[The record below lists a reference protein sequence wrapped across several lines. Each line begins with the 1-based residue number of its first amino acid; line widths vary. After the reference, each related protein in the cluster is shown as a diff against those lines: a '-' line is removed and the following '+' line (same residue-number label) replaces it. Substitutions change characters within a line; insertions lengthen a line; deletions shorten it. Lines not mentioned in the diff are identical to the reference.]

1 MYALIDCNNFY
12 ASCERVF
19 QPRLNGKPIVVL
31 SNNDG
36 MVIAKSN
43 EAKALGL
50 DLGMPYFEIRDMLEK
65 HHVHVFSSNYTL
77 YGDFSRRVVETLRE
91 LTSDI
96 EVYSIDECFADLKGF
111 RHLDL
116 LTYGQTMRD
125 TVKQWTG
132 IPVSVG
138 IAPSKTLCKVANKL
152 AKKGPGAVLL
162 DTPEKIENALR
173 DYPIEDIWGVGW
185 QRAKLL
191 RLNGVGTALQLRNM
205 PEHWIRKKMSIT
217 GLRMV
222 HELRGIPCMPLEEHP
237 PAKKQIICS
246 RSFGRF
252 ITELKDI
259 EEAMVSYA
267 TRAAE
272 RMRQQKLVTRDILVW
287 FETSRHN
294 GPFYCGSRV
303 QALPR
308 MTNYTPD
315 ILKATLSATRKIFRK
330 GFRYRKGGVMV
341 LELVPAE
348 TRQFDMLL
356 PRNEEKQES
365 VMAALDKVNRKYGD
379 NTLFYAATGI
389 RREWKM
395 LRQMKS
401 PHYTTQWDELPVA
414 V

>member
-19 QPRLNGKPIVVL
+19 QPKLNGKPIVVL

-50 DLGMPYFEIRDMLEK
+50 DLGMPYFEIKETLRK
-65 HHVHVFSSNYTL
+65 HRVHVFSSNYTL

-96 EVYSIDECFADLKGF
+96 EVYSIDECFADLRGF
-111 RHLDL
+111 LHLDL
-116 LTYGQTMRD
+116 LQYGHKMRE
-125 TVKQWTG
+125 TVRRWTG

-152 AKKGPGAVLL
+152 AKKGPGVMLL
-162 DTPEKIENALR
+162 DTQEAIGAALR
-173 DYPIEDIWGVGW
+173 DYPVEDIWGVGR

-191 RLNGVGTALQLRNM
+191 RLNGAGTAQQLRDM
-205 PEHWIRKKMSIT
+205 PDHWIRKKMTVT

-222 HELRGIPCMPLEEHP
+222 QELRGIPCIPLEEQP
-237 PAKKQIICS
+237 QTKKQIICS
-246 RSFGRF
+246 RSFGHF
-252 ITELKDI
+252 ITDLKEM

-272 RMRQQKLVTRDILVW
+272 RMRDQGLATSDILVW
-287 FETSRHN
+287 FETSRHS
-294 GPFYCGSRV
+294 GPFYCGSHV
-303 QALPR
+303 QGLPR
-308 MTNYTPD
+308 RTNYTPD
-315 ILKATLSATRKIFRK
+315 ILKATLAATQKIFRQ
-330 GFRYRKGGVMV
+330 GLRYRKGGVMV
-341 LELVPAE
+341 LELVPAK

-356 PRNEEKQES
+356 PRNEEKQEGI
-365 VMAALDKVNRKYGD
+365 MAALDKVNRKYGD
-379 NTLFYAATGI
+379 NTLFYAANGI
-389 RREWKM
+389 RRDWKM

-401 PHYTTQWDELPVA
+401 PHYTTRWDELPKA
-414 V
+414 G

>member
-116 LTYGQTMRD
+116 LKYGHTMRD

-152 AKKGPGAVLL
+152 AKKGPGVVLL
-162 DTPEKIENALR
+162 DTPEKIESALR

-185 QRAKLL
+185 QRATLL
-191 RLNGVGTALQLRNM
+191 RLNGAGTALQLRNM
-205 PEHWIRKKMSIT
+205 PDHWIRKKMSVT

-222 HELRGIPCMPLEEHP
+222 HELRG
-237 PAKKQIICS
+237 S
-246 RSFGRF
+246 RCAQPIDLRCARDFRRC
-252 ITELKDI
+252 
-259 EEAMVSYA
+259 
-267 TRAAE
+267 TRASHGLACCSGRSQDNRARSHGTIPPGAE
-272 RMRQQKLVTRDILVW
+272 SGSETYWTRSGIRAGV
-287 FETSRHN
+287 EAR
-294 GPFYCGSRV
+294 
-303 QALPR
+303 ALPDGLLR
-308 MTNYTPD
+308 GRKCPD
-315 ILKATLSATRKIFRK
+315 HQFEQSCNGLHTLCESKRQLLSSCCSPFFPLGPIKSAIAP
-330 GFRYRKGGVMV
+330 V
-341 LELVPAE
+341 
-348 TRQFDMLL
+348 
-356 PRNEEKQES
+356 
-365 VMAALDKVNRKYGD
+365 
-379 NTLFYAATGI
+379 
-389 RREWKM
+389 
-395 LRQMKS
+395 
-401 PHYTTQWDELPVA
+401 DED
-414 V
+414 

>member
-50 DLGMPYFEIRDMLEK
+50 DLGMPYFEIRDVLEK
-65 HHVHVFSSNYTL
+65 HNVHVFSSNYTL

-96 EVYSIDECFADLKGF
+96 EVYSIDECFADLKDF
-111 RHLDL
+111 LHLDL
-116 LTYGQTMRD
+116 LKYGHTMRD
-125 TVKQWTG
+125 PVKQWTG

-152 AKKGPGAVLL
+152 AKKGPGVMLL

-205 PEHWIRKKMSIT
+205 PDHWIRKKMSVT

-222 HELRGIPCMPLEEHP
+222 HELRGIPCIPLEEHP

-246 RSFGRF
+246 RSFGHF
-252 ITELKDI
+252 ITELKEI

-272 RMRQQKLVTRDILVW
+272 RMRQQGMVTRDILVW

-303 QALPR
+303 QGLPR

-315 ILKATLSATRKIFRK
+315 ILKATLAATRKIFRK
-330 GFRYRKGGVMV
+330 GLRYRKGGVMV
-341 LELVPAE
+341 LELVPAV
-348 TRQFDMLL
+348 TRQFDMLF

-401 PHYTTQWDELPVA
+401 PHYTTQWAELPVA

>member
-116 LTYGQTMRD
+116 LKYGHTMRD

-152 AKKGPGAVLL
+152 AKKGPGAILL

-205 PEHWIRKKMSIT
+205 PDHWIRRKMSVT

-222 HELRGIPCMPLEEHP
+222 HELRGIPCLPLEEHP

-246 RSFGRF
+246 RSFGHF

-287 FETSRHN
+287 FETSRHS

-303 QALPR
+303 EGLPR

-330 GFRYRKGGVMV
+330 GLRYRKGGVMV
-341 LELVPAE
+341 LELVPAM

-356 PRNEEKQES
+356 PRDEEKQES

-414 V
+414 A

>member
-19 QPRLNGKPIVVL
+19 QPKLNGKPIVVL

-50 DLGMPYFEIRDMLEK
+50 DLGMPYFEIRDMLER

-96 EVYSIDECFADLKGF
+96 EVYSIDECFADLNGF
-111 RHLDL
+111 LHLDL
-116 LTYGQTMRD
+116 LQYGHTMRD

-152 AKKGPGAVLL
+152 AKKGPGVMLL

-173 DYPIEDIWGVGW
+173 NYPIEDIWGVGW

-191 RLNGVGTALQLRNM
+191 RLNGVGTALQLSDM
-205 PEHWIRKKMSIT
+205 PDHWIRKKMSVT

-222 HELRGIPCMPLEEHP
+222 QELRGVPCIPLEEHP

-246 RSFGRF
+246 RSFGHF
-252 ITELKDI
+252 ITELKEM

-303 QALPR
+303 QGLPR

-315 ILKATLSATRKIFRK
+315 ILKATLAATRKIFRK
-330 GFRYRKGGVMV
+330 GLRYRKGGVMV
-341 LELVPAE
+341 LELVPAA

-401 PHYTTQWDELPVA
+401 PHYTTQWEELPLA

>member
-19 QPRLNGKPIVVL
+19 QPKLNGKPIVVL

-111 RHLDL
+111 RHLEFL
-116 LTYGQTMRD
+116 KYGHTMRD

-162 DTPEKIENALR
+162 DTPEKIESALR

-205 PEHWIRKKMSIT
+205 PDHWIRKKLSIT

-222 HELRGIPCMPLEEHP
+222 HELRGIPCIPLEEHP

-246 RSFGRF
+246 RSFGHF

-303 QALPR
+303 QNLPR

-315 ILKATLSATRKIFRK
+315 ILKATLSATRKIFRE
-330 GFRYRKGGVMV
+330 GLRYRKGGVMV
-341 LELVPAE
+341 LELVPAM
-348 TRQFDMLL
+348 TRQFDILL
-356 PRNEEKQES
+356 PRNEEKQEN

-414 V
+414 A

>member
-1 MYALIDCNNFY
+1 
-12 ASCERVF
+12 
-19 QPRLNGKPIVVL
+19 
-31 SNNDG
+31 
-36 MVIAKSN
+36 
-43 EAKALGL
+43 
-50 DLGMPYFEIRDMLEK
+50 MPD
-65 HHVHVFSSNYTL
+65 
-77 YGDFSRRVVETLRE
+77 
-91 LTSDI
+91 
-96 EVYSIDECFADLKGF
+96 
-111 RHLDL
+111 
-116 LTYGQTMRD
+116 
-125 TVKQWTG
+125 
-132 IPVSVG
+132 
-138 IAPSKTLCKVANKL
+138 
-152 AKKGPGAVLL
+152 
-162 DTPEKIENALR
+162 
-173 DYPIEDIWGVGW
+173 
-185 QRAKLL
+185 
-191 RLNGVGTALQLRNM
+191 
-205 PEHWIRKKMSIT
+205 HWIRKKMSIT

-246 RSFGRF
+246 RSFGHF
-252 ITELKDI
+252 ITELKGI

-303 QALPR
+303 QGLPR

-330 GFRYRKGGVMV
+330 GLRYRKGGVMV
-341 LELVPAE
+341 LELVPAM

-401 PHYTTQWDELPVA
+401 LHYTTQWDELPVA
-414 V
+414 A